1 MSGSSQGAGSFGI
14 ADYAVFVLMLV
25 VSAGIGVY
33 YAWMDRSS
41 GEFLTG
47 GRTLTALPVSMSLTA
62 SIMSSVTLMSNPAE
76 VYQYGAIFGL
86 IGIAYTLSIVITSEI
101 FLPVFYRL
109 GITSIYEYLEQRF
122 NKAARLYG
130 TVTFII
136 QTCLYAGVMAYGP
149 ALALNR
155 VIDMN
160 LWIGITST
168 AIVCTFYCTFV
179 SKLIKFSID
188 LIGIMLSG
196 YFAVI
201 TKSVMVQGGISIIVS
216 DSQQGGRLNFWDF
229 DINPLRRNTFW
240 TLVVGGTFVWSSVY
254 GIHPAAVQRY
264 ISCKSILHARVAV
277 YFNLLGLY
285 ACLISTLFSGLCLYS
300 VYKNCDPWTAG
311 LVSSPD
317 QLMPHLVMEIFASN
331 PGVPGLFLA
340 AVYSGSLRLIYTRH
354 NKSKK
359 QKQRKKRGNFYINF
373 NILAVIGSV
382 TGGPLL
388 GLFSL
393 GMLCPFANS
402 KGGLSGLVLGFVATL
417 CVSIGDIL
425 SPSPSEMTRPLSLTT
440 TGCNFTSAGHH
451 NWTSTVP
458 PVNSILSFTT
468 RCPPSEKWHSPS
480 YLYFC
485 LIGAVTALTVGVI
498 VSLLTGGRKKK
509 VDPKLLLQKE
519 DTTLCHLFTVDVG
532 VVFLQVM
539 VGAEEL
545 DLTEAPGSG
554 NANPDFR
561 DLGGI
566 TNQIRT
572 LSYPDLSFLY

>member
-340 AVYSGSLRLIYTRH
+340 AVYSGSLSTVSSYV
-354 NKSKK
+354 NKFMPELTQLSS
-359 QKQRKKRGNFYINF
+359 
-373 NILAVIGSV
+373 NICV
-382 TGGPLL
+382 
-388 GLFSL
+388 
-393 GMLCPFANS
+393 
-402 KGGLSGLVLGFVATL
+402 L
-417 CVSIGDIL
+417 CVS
-425 SPSPSEMTRPLSLTT
+425 S
-440 TGCNFTSAGHH
+440 
-451 NWTSTVP
+451 
-458 PVNSILSFTT
+458 
-468 RCPPSEKWHSPS
+468 
-480 YLYFC
+480 
-485 LIGAVTALTVGVI
+485 
-498 VSLLTGGRKKK
+498 
-509 VDPKLLLQKE
+509 
-519 DTTLCHLFTVDVG
+519 
-532 VVFLQVM
+532 
-539 VGAEEL
+539 
-545 DLTEAPGSG
+545 
-554 NANPDFR
+554 
-561 DLGGI
+561 
-566 TNQIRT
+566 
-572 LSYPDLSFLY
+572 

>member
-122 NKAARLYG
+122 NKAARLFG

-168 AIVCTFYCTFV
+168 AIVCTFYCTFGGFKAV
-179 SKLIKFSID
+179 VWTDVFQ
-188 LIGIMLSG
+188 IGIMLSG

-317 QLMPHLVMEIFASN
+317 QVQQ
-331 PGVPGLFLA
+331 
-340 AVYSGSLRLIYTRH
+340 T
-354 NKSKK
+354 
-359 QKQRKKRGNFYINF
+359 
-373 NILAVIGSV
+373 
-382 TGGPLL
+382 
-388 GLFSL
+388 
-393 GMLCPFANS
+393 
-402 KGGLSGLVLGFVATL
+402 KG
-417 CVSIGDIL
+417 
-425 SPSPSEMTRPLSLTT
+425 
-440 TGCNFTSAGHH
+440 
-451 NWTSTVP
+451 
-458 PVNSILSFTT
+458 
-468 RCPPSEKWHSPS
+468 K
-480 YLYFC
+480 
-485 LIGAVTALTVGVI
+485 
-498 VSLLTGGRKKK
+498 
-509 VDPKLLLQKE
+509 
-519 DTTLCHLFTVDVG
+519 
-532 VVFLQVM
+532 
-539 VGAEEL
+539 
-545 DLTEAPGSG
+545 
-554 NANPDFR
+554 
-561 DLGGI
+561 
-566 TNQIRT
+566 
-572 LSYPDLSFLY
+572 